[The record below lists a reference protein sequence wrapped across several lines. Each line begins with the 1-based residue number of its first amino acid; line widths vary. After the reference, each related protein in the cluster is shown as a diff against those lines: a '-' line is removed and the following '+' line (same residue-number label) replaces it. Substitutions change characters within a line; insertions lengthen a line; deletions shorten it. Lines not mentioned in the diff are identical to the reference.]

1 MFASAKIGSYC
12 RGTKE
17 LQEKPV
23 LRGHSI
29 PPVLNIPKLLRNQ
42 HLGKFRAWR
51 PEAFEYHGGRATP
64 DWQKEILE

>member
-1 MFASAKIGSYC
+1 MFASAKIGGYC

-29 PPVLNIPKLLRNQ
+29 PPVLNIPKLLV
-42 HLGKFRAWR
+42 
-51 PEAFEYHGGRATP
+51 EA
-64 DWQKEILE
+64 